1 MPTHCPLKNYPILS
15 NRLNIY
21 TRDREANIS
30 ILFKAKRSQQ
40 IEWLMLS
47 DEFSEGLVSFSAR

>member
-40 IEWLMLS
+40 IE
-47 DEFSEGLVSFSAR
+47 